1 MKLTFF
7 GATRTVTGS
16 KYLLQANGK
25 NILIECGMYQ
35 GHRADWLERNTHL
48 PFDSSQVDAMLLSHA
63 HIDHTGIIPVLG
75 KSGFRGKIYCTDATV
90 DLCQV
95 MLMDSAH
102 IQEQDAAF
110 VTKKNAKKG
119 LPPVEP
125 LYTQADTQAVLG
137 QFQPVGSY
145 NQPAAITDASRE
157 TVGLRNLPMSS
168 TDAWNGL
175 SILDAPKP

>member
-7 GATRTVTGS
+7 GATRIVTGS

-35 GHRADWLERNTHL
+35 GHDHAWLERNAHL
-48 PFDSSQVDAMLLSHA
+48 PFDSSKIDVMLLSHA

-75 KSGFRGKIYCTDATV
+75 RGGFCGKIFCTEATA
-90 DLCQV
+90 DLCRV

-110 VTKKNAKKG
+110 LNRKNA
-119 LPPVEP
+119 
-125 LYTQADTQAVLG
+125 
-137 QFQPVGSY
+137 
-145 NQPAAITDASRE
+145 
-157 TVGLRNLPMSS
+157 
-168 TDAWNGL
+168 
-175 SILDAPKP
+175 